1 MKSILSFISAM
12 TIIFSLLVNDK
23 PEAKR
28 LIESAQNKLQLK
40 NIHLNMELE
49 TFNSKG
55 ERKSKNL
62 LVSFAE
68 FDKEKKVLIE
78 FLAPE
83 KVLGTKILTT
93 KPKDKK
99 GIIEIYMPSTGKI
112 QKIRAN
118 QRNLKIMGSEIP
130 IAQFGKIVEGVL
142 TYTLLEKETINGI
155 ECQKVKVEEQGSKE
169 HRVVFISTLK
179 EYLLRVEKY
188 SAQNKLVNFTELS
201 DYMEIDN
208 SDSKVYPKKIHVK
221 NLKSGKSS
229 NMKLIN
235 VNILSKVEIKDFT
248 LSPGTS

>member
-1 MKSILSFISAM
+1 MKKIVTFFSAM
-12 TIIFSLLVNDK
+12 IIVFGIWAKDK

-40 NIHLNMELE
+40 NINLNMELE
-49 TFNSKG
+49 TFDKRG
-55 ERKSKNL
+55 ERKFKNL

-83 KVLGTKILTT
+83 KVSGTKILTT
-93 KPKDKK
+93 KIQGEK
-99 GIIEIYMPSTGKI
+99 GIIEIYMPSTGRI

-130 IAQFGKIVEGVL
+130 IGQFGKIVDGDL
-142 TYTLLEKETINGI
+142 SYTLLEKETLNGL
-155 ECQKVKVEEQGSKE
+155 ECHKVKIEEQGSKE
-169 HRVVFISTLK
+169 YRIVFISTEN

-188 SAQNKLVNFTELS
+188 GAQNKLVNLTELS
-201 DYMEIDN
+201 DYMEIGN
-208 SDSKVYPKKIHVK
+208 SASKVYPKNIYVK

-235 VNILSKVEIKDFT
+235 VNIISNAEIKDFILLPG
-248 LSPGTS
+248 LS